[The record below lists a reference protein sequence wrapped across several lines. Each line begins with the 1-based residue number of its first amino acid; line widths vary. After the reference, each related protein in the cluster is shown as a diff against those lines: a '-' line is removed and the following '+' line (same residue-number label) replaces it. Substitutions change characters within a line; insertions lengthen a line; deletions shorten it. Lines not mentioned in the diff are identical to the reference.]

1 MIFIVSIWY
10 TLFDIHIWIEVYF
23 STKEVRA
30 RFAYFSFIFYV
41 IGK

>member
-1 MIFIVSIWY
+1 MIFNLVY
-10 TLFDIHIWIEVYF
+10 PALFDIHIWIEVYF

-30 RFAYFSFIFYV
+30 GFAYFSFIFYV